1 MAGRCAAGED
11 VDDDHATTA
20 ARTRRL
26 AVNGGASGF
35 ALTTY
40 DGEQFTR
47 ACDVVGAGASGEQAV
62 MVDAVQAFW
71 QLDTLSC
78 VAIAL
83 NVTMR
88 IFLTKPNGAK

>member
-1 MAGRCAAGED
+1 
-11 VDDDHATTA
+11 
-20 ARTRRL
+20 
-26 AVNGGASGF
+26 
-35 ALTTY
+35 
-40 DGEQFTR
+40 
-47 ACDVVGAGASGEQAV
+47 

-71 QLDTLSC
+71 QLDTLSR